1 MDKKYFSAFVGIFI
15 SFIFTANPLL
25 AQGSGA
31 KEESKSE
38 ILPITQEKVVSPQG
52 ARCWRAEVIV
62 VNNRIFLAFNNSDA
76 NPRSFQLVELNED
89 LSYQG
94 PIIDLF
100 SDSGGRKFPTDIR
113 PTDIRLASDGKN
125 LWYAFETALGR
136 QVNCDNHCLNM
147 ARYNISGTEPKL
159 EDKKVDIARGCPTT
173 RNAYLNPLPPDQ
185 IPKNPEAVDDPT
197 PIFHNGKY
205 VILTRAWRGGVQHIR
220 TFDKDFNMIEDFT
233 LDLSPLIRNRSLS
246 QNALVD
252 IEGQIYLIGGLFDGP
267 PFNPNSNSDIYAI
280 PLTNDLHSVAGE
292 MIPLL
297 KHPGKYYTKVTA
309 ARYKDGRLYINYAL
323 AKKGGGQFHY
333 LGVFDM
339 KNGFTSL
346 AQVQFQL
353 MDKSVIAPHSSIE
366 VLGNKVFA
374 VYPGGDEGAQI
385 LARVYQWQ
393 KHITGKTN
401 TDYPL
406 LDKTEEIPASDYK
419 DSPFGISIAGFLGK
433 DYEKSLEYM
442 KEAGANTVRFMS
454 NPRWGALSWAHIEPE
469 KGAYYWSMTD
479 ERYLK
484 AKEFGLKMTL

>member
-1 MDKKYFSAFVGIFI
+1 MDKKYFCVFVGIFI
-15 SFIFTANPLL
+15 SFIFTANLLL
-25 AQGSGA
+25 AQGSTA
-31 KEESKSE
+31 TEESKSE

-100 SDSGGRKFPTDIR
+100 SDSGARKF
-113 PTDIRLASDGKN
+113 PTDIRLASDGKK

-173 RNAYLNPLPPDQ
+173 GNAYLNPPPPDQ

-233 LDLSPLIRNRSLS
+233 LDLSPLIGNRSLS

-252 IEGQIYLIGGLFDGP
+252 IEGQLYLIGGLFDGP

-280 PLTNDLHSVAGE
+280 PLTNDLHSVAGD

-333 LGVFDM
+333 LGVFTVE
-339 KNGFTSL
+339 NGFAPL

-353 MDKSVIAPHSSIE
+353 MDKSVIAPS
-366 VLGNKVFA
+366 
-374 VYPGGDEGAQI
+374 P
-385 LARVYQWQ
+385 
-393 KHITGKTN
+393 T
-401 TDYPL
+401 L
-406 LDKTEEIPASDYK
+406 L
-419 DSPFGISIAGFLGK
+419 
-433 DYEKSLEYM
+433 
-442 KEAGANTVRFMS
+442 V
-454 NPRWGALSWAHIEPE
+454 
-469 KGAYYWSMTD
+469 
-479 ERYLK
+479 
-484 AKEFGLKMTL
+484 AK